1 MNFEY
6 LRFRNYRPYY
16 GEQTIHFHPDSSHS
30 LYRRNIILI
39 GGLNG
44 QGKTS
49 LINAILIC
57 LYGQRRFKKDEY
69 AEIIRNA
76 INYRHLREGG
86 NSGSIEL
93 AFRDDTGIYAI
104 EVTFIKG
111 KDQETRRL
119 YQLNEELKKVKEIT
133 VSEYE
138 FVEFIDQRIPV
149 DVSQFFIFDAEKI
162 RELVGEQDKD
172 ETVQAIQKVVSLELY
187 KQLSKDL
194 DHLIKKWT
202 RELKDK
208 SGTEYIEKIQQRLN
222 EIQLELDELEVQL
235 SDVQKTLAVK
245 SEEELELQQERRRLI
260 ANSSRTREAII
271 KAISDYEGIIRNI
284 DEDLKQYKIKD
295 LPKLIL
301 APLIKRLK
309 ERLREERE
317 FLEAKE
323 MERRLFTPYETFA
336 SRLLSIEVEPPLTE
350 KQKETLKIKGK
361 QIWAELNQIKQRP
374 IQNMQILHDLSRGDY
389 QKLNSYSEK
398 VYSNV
403 QALLEKKH
411 KYEALLKQQQVELQD
426 APEAIDTQEYDDR
439 IKELN
444 QEIGELK
451 IKRRELNAKI
461 RELRDERTNLFH
473 KLTNEQKKLAELGP
487 IEKKLDLTNRLYQAT
502 QEFIDRVT
510 LLKAQQLK
518 REVEV
523 ILGQLFRKDEFS
535 RVVFDPNRFTLVMF
549 NQHDEKIDIMSRSE
563 GEKQLISLGMIWA
576 LTKVSGSKMPFVID
590 TPLARLDSVHR
601 KNIVEHYFTH
611 LSDQVIILS
620 TDTEITF
627 DFYKQLKPF
636 INREYILVYDQE
648 SQSTRI
654 YNGYFFEQVI
664 AGE

>member
-1 MNFEY
+1 MKFEY

-16 GEQTIHFHPDSSHS
+16 GEQTIHFQPDSSHS
-30 LYRRNIILI
+30 PYRRNITLI

-57 LYGQRRFKKDEY
+57 LYGQRRFKNDEY

-86 NSGSIEL
+86 KSGSIEL
-93 AFRDDTGIYAI
+93 AFRDDTGVYAI
-104 EVTFIKG
+104 EVTFFKG
-111 KDQETRRL
+111 KAQETRRL
-119 YQLNEELKKVKEIT
+119 YQLNEELKKVKEIAM
-133 VSEYE
+133 SEHE
-138 FVEFIDQRIPV
+138 FIEFIDQRIPV
-149 DVSQFFIFDAEKI
+149 DVSRFFIFDAEKI
-162 RELVGEQDKD
+162 KELVGEQDKD
-172 ETVQAIQKVVSLELY
+172 ETIQAIQKVVSLELY

-194 DHLIKKWT
+194 DQLMKQWARK
-202 RELKDK
+202 LKDK
-208 SGTEYIEKIQQRLN
+208 SGTQDIEKIQQRLN
-222 EIQLELDELEVQL
+222 KIQLELDELEIQL
-235 SDVQKTLAVK
+235 SDIQKTMKIK
-245 SEEELELQQERRRLI
+245 SEEELELEQKRRRLI

-271 KAISDYEGIIRNI
+271 KAISDYEGIIKNLN
-284 DEDLKQYKIKD
+284 ENLKQYKKKD

-309 ERLREERE
+309 ERLRKERE
-317 FLEAKE
+317 FLEAIE
-323 MERRLFTPYETFA
+323 MERRLFTPYETFV

-350 KQKETLKIKGK
+350 KQKETLKNKGK
-361 QIWAELNQIKQRP
+361 QIWAELNRIKQRP
-374 IQNMQILHDLSRGDY
+374 IQNMHILHDLSRGDY
-389 QKLNSYSEK
+389 QKLNNYSEK
-398 VYSNV
+398 IHSNI
-403 QALLEKKH
+403 QALLDKKH
-411 KYEALLKQQQVELQD
+411 KYETLLKQQYRELQD

-451 IKRRELNAKI
+451 TKKRELNAKI
-461 RELRDERTNLFH
+461 RELRDERTHLLNE
-473 KLTNEQKKLAELGP
+473 LTREQKKLAELGP

-518 REVEV
+518 KEIEV
-523 ILGQLFRKDEFS
+523 ILGQLFRKDEFN
-535 RVVFDPNRFTLVMF
+535 RVIFDPNRFTLAMF
-549 NQHDEKIDIMSRSE
+549 NQHNEEIDIMSRSE

-590 TPLARLDSVHR
+590 TPLARLDSIHR
-601 KNIVEHYFTH
+601 KNVVEHYFTR

-620 TDTEITF
+620 TDTEITL
-627 DFYKQLKPF
+627 DFYKALKPF

-654 YNGYFFEQVI
+654 YNGYFFEQVM